1 MAGCRTIQKTPR
13 AEAVKRPTKSRLI
26 SSRRRWRSAVMS
38 SPPGRGTAGCLQSG
52 RTLLFNGIKVNET
65 RMNRPAQL
73 ELVGRKI
80 RQLRRQRKLTQ
91 VDLAE
96 KIGIHQ
102 SDLSRM
108 EQGEY
113 KVGLD
118 TLLKILQTFDL
129 TIGDFFE
136 EHDEAELLFTKF
148 RSLSANAQ
156 KEVESFIEFKRR
168 QELDTWDDEGGDGGG
183 DA

>member
-1 MAGCRTIQKTPR
+1 MTDQPVDCREVYGAYP
-13 AEAVKRPTKSRLI
+13 
-26 SSRRRWRSAVMS
+26 
-38 SPPGRGTAGCLQSG
+38 
-52 RTLLFNGIKVNET
+52 IKVNET
-65 RMNRPAQL
+65 RMNKPAQL

-91 VDLAE
+91 VELAE
-96 KIGIHQ
+96 RIGVHQ

-129 TIGDFFE
+129 SIGDFF
-136 EHDEAELLFTKF
+136 DEGNRAQSVFDKLKEL
-148 RSLSANAQ
+148 SPAAQ

-168 QELDTWDDEGGDGGG
+168 QEDDGSESDSGESEDE
-183 DA
+183 DV

>member
-1 MAGCRTIQKTPR
+1 
-13 AEAVKRPTKSRLI
+13 
-26 SSRRRWRSAVMS
+26 
-38 SPPGRGTAGCLQSG
+38 
-52 RTLLFNGIKVNET
+52 
-65 RMNRPAQL
+65 MNRPVQL

-91 VDLAE
+91 VELAE

-118 TLLKILQTFDL
+118 ALLRILQTFDL
-129 TIGDFFE
+129 SIGDFFE
-136 EHDEAELLFTKF
+136 ENERTESVFQKLK
-148 RSLSANAQ
+148 SLSPTAQ
-156 KEVESFIEFKRR
+156 KEIEAFIEFKRR
-168 QELDTWDDEGGDGGG
+168 QETEHWDDEQGEGEGG

>member
-1 MAGCRTIQKTPR
+1 M
-13 AEAVKRPTKSRLI
+13 
-26 SSRRRWRSAVMS
+26 
-38 SPPGRGTAGCLQSG
+38 
-52 RTLLFNGIKVNET
+52 LLFNSIKVNET
-65 RMNRPAQL
+65 RMNKPVQL

-91 VDLAE
+91 VELAE
-96 KIGIHQ
+96 RIGIHQ

-118 TLLKILQTFDL
+118 TLLRILQTFDL
-129 TIGDFFE
+129 SIGDFFE
-136 EHDEAELLFTKF
+136 ENERTESVFQKLKA
-148 RSLSANAQ
+148 LSPAAQ
-156 KEVESFIEFKRR
+156 KEIEAFIEFKRQ
-168 QELDTWDDEGGDGGG
+168 QEFERWDDDQGEGGSE

>member
-1 MAGCRTIQKTPR
+1 
-13 AEAVKRPTKSRLI
+13 
-26 SSRRRWRSAVMS
+26 
-38 SPPGRGTAGCLQSG
+38 
-52 RTLLFNGIKVNET
+52 
-65 RMNRPAQL
+65 MNRPAQL

-91 VDLAE
+91 VELAE

-118 TLLKILQTFDL
+118 TLLKILQCFDL
-129 TIGDFFE
+129 SIGDFF
-136 EHDEAELLFTKF
+136 DENNRANTVLDKY
-148 RSLSANAQ
+148 RSLSPIAQ
-156 KEVESFIEFKRR
+156 KEVESFIEFKRA
-168 QELDTWDDEGGDGGG
+168 QENGDGDFDGVEGGDA

>member
-1 MAGCRTIQKTPR
+1 MH
-13 AEAVKRPTKSRLI
+13 
-26 SSRRRWRSAVMS
+26 
-38 SPPGRGTAGCLQSG
+38 
-52 RTLLFNGIKVNET
+52 N
-65 RMNRPAQL
+65 PAQL

-91 VDLAE
+91 VELAE
-96 KIGIHQ
+96 RIGVHQ

-118 TLLKILQTFDL
+118 TLLKILGTFDL
-129 TIGDFFE
+129 SIGDFF
-136 EHDEAELLFTKF
+136 DESDRSESVVQRFK
-148 RSLSANAQ
+148 SLSPAAQ

-168 QELDTWDDEGGDGGG
+168 QEEDGSWESDQGESEGEDV
-183 DA
+183 

>member
-1 MAGCRTIQKTPR
+1 
-13 AEAVKRPTKSRLI
+13 
-26 SSRRRWRSAVMS
+26 
-38 SPPGRGTAGCLQSG
+38 
-52 RTLLFNGIKVNET
+52 
-65 RMNRPAQL
+65 MNRPAQL

-91 VDLAE
+91 VELAE

-118 TLLKILQTFDL
+118 TLLKILGTFDL
-129 TIGDFFE
+129 SIGDFF
-136 EHDEAELLFTKF
+136 DENDRSESVYQKF
-148 RSLSANAQ
+148 KTLSASAQ

-168 QELDTWDDEGGDGGG
+168 QEVESWDDEEGEGEGGGG

>member
-1 MAGCRTIQKTPR
+1 
-13 AEAVKRPTKSRLI
+13 
-26 SSRRRWRSAVMS
+26 
-38 SPPGRGTAGCLQSG
+38 
-52 RTLLFNGIKVNET
+52 
-65 RMNRPAQL
+65 MNKPAQV

-91 VDLAE
+91 VELAE
-96 KIGIHQ
+96 RIGIHQ

-118 TLLKILQTFDL
+118 TLLKVLQTFDL
-129 TIGDFFE
+129 SIGDFF
-136 EHDEAELLFTKF
+136 DESNRSESVFDKF
-148 RSLSANAQ
+148 KTLSPSAQ

-168 QELDTWDDEGGDGGG
+168 QENDEWDEDGGEGGDV
-183 DA
+183 

>member
-1 MAGCRTIQKTPR
+1 
-13 AEAVKRPTKSRLI
+13 
-26 SSRRRWRSAVMS
+26 
-38 SPPGRGTAGCLQSG
+38 
-52 RTLLFNGIKVNET
+52 
-65 RMNRPAQL
+65 MNRPAQL

-91 VDLAE
+91 VELAE
-96 KIGIHQ
+96 RIGVHQ

-129 TIGDFFE
+129 SIGDFF
-136 EHDEAELLFTKF
+136 DEGNRTESVMERYKT
-148 RSLSANAQ
+148 LSPSAQ
-156 KEVESFIEFKRR
+156 REVESFIEF
-168 QELDTWDDEGGDGGG
+168 
-183 DA
+183 

>member
-1 MAGCRTIQKTPR
+1 
-13 AEAVKRPTKSRLI
+13 
-26 SSRRRWRSAVMS
+26 
-38 SPPGRGTAGCLQSG
+38 
-52 RTLLFNGIKVNET
+52 
-65 RMNRPAQL
+65 MNRPAQL

-91 VDLAE
+91 VELAE

-118 TLLKILQTFDL
+118 TLLKILGTFDL
-129 TIGDFFE
+129 SIGEFF
-136 EHDEAELLFTKF
+136 DEGNRTVTVYDKLKT
-148 RSLSANAQ
+148 LSPAAQ
-156 KEVESFIEFKRR
+156 QEVESFIACKRA
-168 QELDTWDDEGGDGGG
+168 QELDGSWDPDSGESEGGDV
-183 DA
+183 

>member
-1 MAGCRTIQKTPR
+1 
-13 AEAVKRPTKSRLI
+13 
-26 SSRRRWRSAVMS
+26 
-38 SPPGRGTAGCLQSG
+38 
-52 RTLLFNGIKVNET
+52 
-65 RMNRPAQL
+65 MNKPAQV

-91 VDLAE
+91 VELAE

-118 TLLKILQTFDL
+118 TLLKILATFDL
-129 TIGDFFE
+129 SIGDFFE
-136 EHDEAELLFTKF
+136 EGNDSVTVVEKF
-148 RSLSANAQ
+148 KSLSPSAQ
-156 KEVESFIEFKRR
+156 KEVEDFIEFKRQ
-168 QELDTWDDEGGDGGG
+168 QEEQSSWGGSEDDDGGT

>member
-1 MAGCRTIQKTPR
+1 
-13 AEAVKRPTKSRLI
+13 
-26 SSRRRWRSAVMS
+26 
-38 SPPGRGTAGCLQSG
+38 
-52 RTLLFNGIKVNET
+52 
-65 RMNRPAQL
+65 MNKPVQL

-91 VDLAE
+91 VELADR
-96 KIGIHQ
+96 IGIHQ

-129 TIGDFFE
+129 SIGDFFE
-136 EHDEAELLFTKF
+136 EGNRAQSVFDKL
-148 RSLSANAQ
+148 RILSPAAQ
-156 KEVESFIEFKRR
+156 KEVESFIEFKRA
-168 QELDTWDDEGGDGGG
+168 QELGGPWESDEGESEGEDV
-183 DA
+183 

>member
-1 MAGCRTIQKTPR
+1 
-13 AEAVKRPTKSRLI
+13 
-26 SSRRRWRSAVMS
+26 
-38 SPPGRGTAGCLQSG
+38 
-52 RTLLFNGIKVNET
+52 
-65 RMNRPAQL
+65 MNKPAQV

-91 VDLAE
+91 VELAQ

-118 TLLKILQTFDL
+118 TLLRILQTVDL
-129 TIGDFFE
+129 SIGDFFE
-136 EHDEAELLFTKF
+136 ENDRAQTVVQKLN
-148 RSLSANAQ
+148 SLSATAQ
-156 KEVESFIEFKRR
+156 REVEGFIEFKRR
-168 QELDTWDDEGGDGGG
+168 QELEAWDED
-183 DA
+183 

>member
-1 MAGCRTIQKTPR
+1 
-13 AEAVKRPTKSRLI
+13 
-26 SSRRRWRSAVMS
+26 
-38 SPPGRGTAGCLQSG
+38 
-52 RTLLFNGIKVNET
+52 
-65 RMNRPAQL
+65 MNRPAQL

-91 VDLAE
+91 VELAE

-129 TIGDFFE
+129 SIGDFF
-136 EHDEAELLFTKF
+136 DENTRSNNVFEKYK
-148 RSLSANAQ
+148 SLSPAAQ

-168 QELDTWDDEGGDGGG
+168 QEMESDAWDEDGGESG
-183 DA
+183 GEDA

>member
-1 MAGCRTIQKTPR
+1 MAPNK
-13 AEAVKRPTKSRLI
+13 
-26 SSRRRWRSAVMS
+26 
-38 SPPGRGTAGCLQSG
+38 
-52 RTLLFNGIKVNET
+52 
-65 RMNRPAQL
+65 PAQL

-91 VDLAE
+91 VELAE
-96 KIGIHQ
+96 RIGIHQ

-129 TIGDFFE
+129 SIGDFF
-136 EHDEAELLFTKF
+136 DESPNHVVFDKYKV
-148 RSLSANAQ
+148 LSVNAQ
-156 KEVESFIEFKRR
+156 KEVDNFIEFKRR
-168 QELDTWDDEGGDGGG
+168 QEQELDWDEENGERGGESE
-183 DA
+183 

>member
-1 MAGCRTIQKTPR
+1 
-13 AEAVKRPTKSRLI
+13 
-26 SSRRRWRSAVMS
+26 
-38 SPPGRGTAGCLQSG
+38 
-52 RTLLFNGIKVNET
+52 
-65 RMNRPAQL
+65 MNKPAQL

-91 VDLAE
+91 VELADR
-96 KIGIHQ
+96 IGVHQ

-118 TLLKILQTFDL
+118 TLLKILGTFDL
-129 TIGDFFE
+129 SIGDFF
-136 EHDEAELLFTKF
+136 DEGARTETVVQKY
-148 RSLSANAQ
+148 RSLSPTAQ

-168 QELDTWDDEGGDGGG
+168 QEEETWDDDGGESGGG